1 MTVSLADLYS
11 RLGKLMGIA
20 KVQVDARAAI
30 KTRVTTLDG
39 SYTAATR
46 YMFTPLLNYFLK
58 LGSSQDQ
65 SVRQSVSTAVTTL
78 TEMVTI
84 DNASTP
90 KLLLPALTELK
101 RQMVLAGST
110 LPANTITQN
119 AVTYG
124 SANVGTGKLI
134 LHSIPSTMSCIETIR
149 VECVTD
155 VTNGAISGGETF
167 TVKSDARVT
176 DITSDL
182 YPSGSGANSSN
193 VCTMYG
199 DGINLLDNGDF
210 DSFTSGAPNSWTVTS
225 TGTGIL
231 TQDTQEQLRGSSCIV
246 ITGGGGMTANLEQA
260 GKRAIIGSG
269 KRIICGFWAKKL
281 TGSAPLTHDIEFEIQ
296 NQNATVLGT
305 VVCVGTAMTTNYA
318 LYTTSIVM
326 AENAPPTE
334 ITFSLQ
340 IVLNAN
346 QNVVIDSVFV
356 VQPQQYGTN
365 GQFLQMLAGA
375 TDWRIGDYATVAIG
389 NNYSATVSNYTER
402 FFQPWANGIELP
414 TTTGTPT
421 VANSVI
427 P

>member
-11 RLGKLMGIA
+11 RIGKLMGIA

-58 LGSSQDQ
+58 LGSSKDQ
-65 SVRQSVSTAVTTL
+65 SINQSVVTATTTL

-84 DNASTP
+84 DNAAIAKDVTS
-90 KLLLPALTELK
+90 ALKELQ
-101 RQMVLAGST
+101 RQMILASTT
-110 LPANTITQN
+110 LPANTVTQGS
-119 AVTYG
+119 VSYG

-149 VECVTD
+149 VQCVTD
-155 VTNGAISGGETF
+155 VTNGSISGGETF
-167 TVKSDARVT
+167 TVKSDARVN

-182 YPSGSGANSSN
+182 YPSGSGANGSN
-193 VCTMYG
+193 TCTMYG
-199 DGINLLDNGDF
+199 DSINLLDNGDF

-231 TQDTQEQLRGSSCIV
+231 TQDTNDQMRGSSCIV
-246 ITGGGGMTANLEQA
+246 ITGGGGFTASLEQT

-281 TGSAPLTHDIEFEIQ
+281 TGSVPLTHDIEFETRDQ
-296 NQNATVLGT
+296 NGNQLGNVT
-305 VVCVGTAMTTNYA
+305 CVGTAMTTNYA
-318 LYTTSIVM
+318 LYTTSLTM
-326 AENAPPTE
+326 AQNAPPTE

-340 IVLNAN
+340 IVLSAS
-346 QNVVIDSVFV
+346 QNIAIDSVFV
-356 VQPQQYGTN
+356 IQPQQYGTN
-365 GQFLQMLAGA
+365 GQFLQMLAGV

-402 FFQPWANGIELP
+402 FFQPWAKGIELP

-421 VANSVI
+421 VLNSVV